1 MKRTCLDLGMCQS
14 RCPRCIDCE
23 HNFAPGV
30 IEGPFV
36 SARRASL
43 RRWAVPAFR
52 VAALLLFLAFLMNV
66 MGWLR

>member
-36 SARRASL
+36 SARRSSL
-43 RRWAVPAFR
+43 RRSAVLAFR
-52 VAALLLFLAFLMNV
+52 LAVLLLVLALLVIV
-66 MGWLR
+66 MGWLQ